1 MGIQSSLAAIRNWFS
16 NTRKANP
23 EIRTKRKS
31 LIGLEILEGR
41 VVPATLLVKN
51 LVDTTNQQT
60 PWPDSLRAAVSLA
73 KPGDTIEFESSL
85 FPDSEGPKTL
95 VLNGAIGYLNLIQNN
110 VSIIGPGVFQSGDYS
125 GQYKLKLQ
133 ADIGITGVQITNG
146 GTGYKI
152 GDIIRQGSTLDYG
165 GAEFQV
171 QTVGIN
177 GEITQLTINKI
188 GANENLPIN
197 SDLNYIQTDVFNL
210 STYVGNGKGAE
221 LRVTGKDY
229 DNTIIWSQQIPAAN
243 QRVTVSG
250 IHFGNSSST
259 QIQQNLG
266 DLVIA
271 DCLFNSTTTDNF
283 VNTAGGGGSLTISNS
298 TFAGADR
305 QVYMG
310 GAGPTIIA
318 NSTFSLAGDFSA
330 GDKGAAFFGGGNSVT
345 VSGSSFIDNGSALI
359 TSAPTASITDTYF
372 KRNSNGAITLN
383 TTKATIQNT
392 FFEENSR
399 SVGIQVNPTSYGT
412 TTLLT
417 GPYSGQND
425 NNGGAAIFAWNGS
438 SLNISKSLFVNNFI
452 GDSSIQNSGIN
463 VFNSGGGAIYN
474 NNGTLVID
482 QTGFTGNS
490 VTISHYPYIE
500 ANDNSTDF
508 GENPELMPSA
518 ANSGGGA
525 LYSGGPTTIT
535 NSYFNDNALYSRVDF
550 WAYTKIPDSGTP
562 ANSMPQYAGG
572 GALYLTSNVG
582 ATDINIS
589 NVTIANNTVA
599 QVNSIPNKYVSAPIN
614 GLAVADFDQDG
625 VTDMAAGT
633 AEKVNN
639 IQIKLGTSLFRP
651 SFPDTFEYFSST
663 NPISEV
669 AAGDFNGDSWPD
681 LAVASG
687 SKISIF
693 LNKGETNGTWNG
705 FNTLAS
711 TYSFSST
718 INSLK
723 TAFLN
728 SDSRADLIAATAN
741 GIAVALAT
749 QTGTFPTVTRYLSG
763 NMTAVTTGDLTAD
776 GLVDIASTAG
786 SGFNNVRS
794 LVNNPS
800 NPGTFS
806 TGQSGT
812 AGGDPAASPPTLPPA
827 LTSIGIGDFDRNGV
841 PDIVVSNAE
850 ATDNVF
856 LFQSVNVANPFPTA
870 SKATAG
876 SLTNSIAVGDF
887 LRDGVTDFALSQTTD
902 SDNIQIGYF
911 DFAAGALAF
920 KSFTA
925 GTNPTSLLSFQTT
938 SGASPQLLIGN
949 PTIGQ
954 NLWYGP
960 TVDPAD
966 ATKYIATP
974 LTQVGIISSG
984 MGLNAG
990 GLMIAGGVDTGVTN
1004 TVQERAFTGT
1014 TTATLTNLTISYNQ
1028 LINTG
1033 IMTGQT
1039 VANSNIRTVQVTS
1052 NGNWY
1057 NQTDTGGLFN
1067 NTGSG
1072 SSIAFLNSILMNNRG
1087 ISYVEPM
1094 KSGIATVVTSNGGSR
1109 YQAGGPGSF
1118 RSAGYSMYNNMYTS
1132 FPGPARGDMTTL
1144 LSPSY
1149 DGGLRNNLGPAIGL
1163 KKPVVGLTGDGQANI
1178 LTLAL
1183 DRYSPGRDSGNSS
1196 VYPTPLATD
1205 ARNVQRLINLAV
1217 DMGAFEVQSATAT
1230 TVASPILNP
1239 VTQPNY
1245 PNPYILSDFGAPFE
1259 MVAQIMPNDNL
1270 TPTQAISG
1278 TVYLV
1283 SADDNNLVF
1292 ASGPVSPKNPSDPS
1306 QGGLANLLINSSQ
1319 RISTKLPLIS
1329 PVNATFEIGPNG
1341 QLQTLIFEKNLA
1353 LNRGDTIRF
1362 ESVGNSPA
1370 AVQNGSV
1377 ISYDPISGLLAF
1389 QKTTSTGTGTFSL
1402 WNATLESAN
1411 TFTISSLGNT
1421 ESIYIAT
1428 NLNNLVPNQMIRLY
1442 PLDSNGKPV
1451 NNDNNYQ
1458 LATVTGYDK
1467 STGLLTFVQTG
1478 SKGSGTF
1485 SNWSISLEAIPP
1497 LKNNY
1502 VLIYSSDSYYA
1513 LSQSNT
1519 FTIDVAPASTQ
1530 TTVISQS
1537 PAGSLPGNTVN
1548 FTGTV
1553 FADPVAGSSGAV
1565 PLGPNG
1571 QIPVGTVA
1579 LQYKP
1584 TSGNN
1589 WTNFSIAQ
1597 AQVNGDGTFTFS
1609 NVAMPGNT
1617 GTRYQDFDIRAV
1629 YTSTDTSRFTGST
1642 SSPITQ
1648 EVGYVLDSFTVSV
1661 SPTTINRGGLINLT
1675 AMADF
1680 LNTPGHG
1687 EPPFQYDG
1695 VNKTSNVRFVAV
1707 PQGQSSPAYTYYAT
1721 SKTTSGTSAQYL
1733 ASNIP
1738 SANLTV
1744 GTWQIK
1750 AYYDHINSNFS
1761 STSGAYLD
1769 AQSSNTATL
1778 EVKPV
1783 ATTTTISMTD
1793 TVNPQF
1799 TSVYSA
1805 LPNITATVTP
1815 NFPWPHSAN
1824 PGTIAFT
1831 ILNGSQILAQ
1841 ATLPATSGG
1850 SEKLLATW
1858 DKSAIYAALGNRY
1871 LDVLS
1876 NGSSYSVI
1884 AVYSGDMTDWDISSS
1899 PTEPLFVTQAPTNL
1913 SLASSASTIEVGRAL
1928 TFTATVQSA
1937 QSITTPPAPVPT
1949 GEVEFTMV
1957 GGTWKTN
1964 LVGGVA
1970 TLTIPAP
1977 NFLNKTLYP
1986 NSWSSPVFTARYLG
2000 ERNYQASQNNTTIHT
2015 YSSTTQIVTPITPA
2029 RYGNPQAIST
2039 EVLLHH
2045 DSQTTPPAFNP
2056 NPNGANTSGTVSMTI
2071 GNGAGSWGPYSAPLT
2086 ILNGYPLDANGKPIQ
2101 VPITPAPVPALEVG
2115 NYTVQSSYSGDYQNL
2130 NYSSSVSQAAN
2141 LQIIK
2146 AQTNLS
2152 MTQST
2157 GSRVEVGQ
2165 TIQLIATLSGVVDS
2179 TAVKP
2184 TGIIRFYLNNGM
2196 TNLQVGTGSIASNG
2210 EAKFSYLLTK
2220 YGNYTFTAVYDGS
2233 ANYEGATSN
2242 SYQFEGYVNPT
2253 TSVSLKSSTNLTD
2266 YGTPIV
2272 FTAVVSNPPAGGPGY
2287 NQDGKST
2294 PVVNFYSGTSKLNPS
2309 PVIVPLDSNG
2319 YPLPAQFV
2327 LTDANATP
2335 INSPLTVRAEFSGD
2349 TYYNPSS
2356 SAPVNV
2362 IVNKATTVLTFS
2374 PAIPSPLEAGKPIS
2388 LSVELNTNAKDPAEA
2403 PTGSVTFWSTDPNSQ
2418 KSNLGTG
2425 MLAPKAGST
2434 SVFIA
2439 SLPGTI
2445 TLPQTGTYNL
2455 TATYQGTS
2463 NYLGSSGTTQVTTY
2477 IDTRTSINL
2486 NITQA
2491 PPGAFGS
2498 TVTMEAIVAPMTLY
2512 PQTTMSG
2519 TMSFYADNLLLGS
2532 QKVAL
2537 GADNLPMP
2545 VKFQTNSLN
2554 AGYTTL
2560 KAVYSNDPFFQQAET
2575 SKGISI
2581 AKADTS
2587 LTIGSTPSNPLA
2599 GSPITLS
2606 VSLSSA
2612 VPANLPGT
2620 SGTVD
2625 FYLGGTKVG
2634 SSIVASNKA
2643 SFNFITPTQGGIYT
2657 YEARYGG
2664 DSNYKGSSGSTQ
2676 VNVQALIATS
2686 TTLTTETKVLNYG
2699 SDLNLTASILPAAP
2713 PAYLGGNVQFL
2724 INGLVAGTVDIA
2736 TDNQGNPLPV
2746 NFIAQKPAAGTLT
2759 VVARY
2764 SGDTSHYLGSNSNPL
2779 EILINKLTT
2788 TTTVSANPTIAQTG
2802 KPVIFTASVS
2812 SANGLQP
2819 DGLVDFYLDGARAGF
2834 GQVNQ
2839 GIASFTSSF
2848 GTPGTHTLEARYSG
2862 SSNFYPSTGSGT
2874 ITVNQ
2879 TVTQGGFMVAPQQ
2892 GSFIEYFDS
2901 KNPGNIQRL
2910 QPMGL
2915 NYSGGFTLAT
2925 GDVNGDGIAD
2935 QLFSARTT
2943 GQVTILN
2950 GVDLKPIGSLYP
2962 FGQQFRGSLSIA
2974 VGDLNG
2980 DGFGDI
2986 IAAPASIG
2994 YAPHVKAISGKNLST
3009 TLFSQYA
3016 YSAQFLGGVSVA
3028 SGEVNGDGAKDI
3040 ITAPMAGAPPHIV
3053 SFNAITGKVLQSY
3066 YAYDPRYMGGT
3077 SIATADLNNDGF
3089 TEIITAAS
3097 ASAPHVV
3104 VVDSKLAMQFPSE
3117 PAKFVKA
3124 SFYAYAQS
3132 FAGGVRV
3139 ATVKDINGDGIEDV
3153 ITVPGP
3159 GAGPNTV
3166 RFNGKDLMQNKVKAI
3181 DSFFAYS
3188 PSDPSANYYGGAFV
3202 G

>member
-1 MGIQSSLAAIRNWFS
+1 MGIQSSLSAIKKWFS
-16 NTRKANP
+16 NSGATYP
-23 EIRTKRKS
+23 ENRTKRKT

-41 VVPATLLVKN
+41 VVPATLLVNN

-73 KPGDTIEFESSL
+73 KPGDTIEFNSSL
-85 FPDSEGPKTL
+85 FPDAEGPKTL

-125 GQYKLKLQ
+125 GQYKLKLE

-152 GDIIRQGSTLDYG
+152 GDIIRQGSTRDYG

-188 GANENLPIN
+188 GANENLAIN
-197 SDLNYIQTDVFNL
+197 SDMNYIQTGVFNL

-221 LRVTGKDY
+221 LRVIDKNY

-259 QIQQNLG
+259 QVQQNLG

-271 DCLFNSTTTDNF
+271 DCLFNSTTTGNF
-283 VNTAGGGGSLTISNS
+283 INTAGGGGSLTISNS

-452 GDSSIQNSGIN
+452 GDSSIKNSGIN

-500 ANDNSTDF
+500 ASDNSTDF

-589 NVTIANNTVA
+589 NVTISNNTVA

-639 IQIKLGTSLFRP
+639 IQIKLGTNLFRP

-705 FNTLAS
+705 FDTLAS

-728 SDSRADLIAATAN
+728 SDSRADLIAATTN

-776 GLVDIASTAG
+776 GLVDIAATAG

-827 LTSIGIGDFDRNGV
+827 LTSIGIGDFDGNGV
-841 PDIVVSNAE
+841 SDIVVSNAE

-856 LFQSVNVANPFPTA
+856 LFQSVNVASPFPTA

-887 LRDGVTDFALSQTTD
+887 LRNGVTDFALSQTTD

-925 GTNPTSLLSFQTT
+925 GSDPASLLSFQTT
-938 SGASPQLLIGN
+938 PWSNPQLLIGN

-960 TVDPAD
+960 TVNPAD

-1014 TTATLTNLTISYNQ
+1014 TTATLTNVTISYNQ
-1028 LINTG
+1028 LVNTG

-1039 VANSNIRTVQVTS
+1039 VANSNIRTAQVTS

-1094 KSGIATVVTSNGGSR
+1094 KSGIATVATSNGGSR

-1183 DRYSPGRDSGNSS
+1183 DRYSPGRDAGNSS

-1259 MVAQIMPNDNL
+1259 MVAQILPNDNL

-1329 PVNATFEIGPNG
+1329 PVNATFAIGPNG

-1353 LNRGDTIRF
+1353 LNPGDTIRF
-1362 ESVGNSPA
+1362 ESVGSSPT

-1377 ISYDPISGLLAF
+1377 VSYDPISGLLAF
-1389 QKTTSTGTGTFSL
+1389 QKTSSTGTGTFSL
-1402 WNATLESAN
+1402 WKATLESAN
-1411 TFTISSLGNT
+1411 TFTISSSGNT

-1428 NLNNLVPNQMIRLY
+1428 NLNNLVPNQLIRLY
-1442 PLDSNGKPV
+1442 PLDLNGKPV

-1458 LATVTGYDK
+1458 LATVSGYDK
-1467 STGLLTFVQTG
+1467 TTGLLTFVQTG

-1485 SNWSISLEAIPP
+1485 SNWSIALEAIPP

-1502 VLIYSSDSYYA
+1502 VLIYSSDPYYA

-1519 FTIDVAPASTQ
+1519 FTIDVTPASTQ
-1530 TTVISQS
+1530 TTIVSQS
-1537 PAGSLPGNTVN
+1537 PTGSSPTSSVT

-1553 FADPVAGSSGAV
+1553 LADPVAGSSGAV

-1571 QIPVGTVA
+1571 QIPLGTVS
-1579 LQYKP
+1579 LQYKAS
-1584 TSGNN
+1584 SGFT
-1589 WTNFSIAQ
+1589 WTNFAIAQ
-1597 AQVNGDGTFTFS
+1597 AQVNGDGTFIFS

-1617 GTRYQDFDIRAV
+1617 PSIYQDFDIRAV
-1629 YTSTDTSRFTGST
+1629 YTSTDTTRFNGSA
-1642 SSPITQ
+1642 SAPITQ
-1648 EVGYVLDSFTVSV
+1648 EVGYVLNSFTVSV
-1661 SPTTINRGGLINLT
+1661 SPTTINRGGLVNFT
-1675 AMADF
+1675 ATAGFSD
-1680 LNTPGHG
+1680 TAGHG
-1687 EPPFQYDG
+1687 EPPFVYNSG
-1695 VNKTSNVRFVAV
+1695 TNTSNVRFVAV
-1707 PQGQSSPAYTYYAT
+1707 PQGQFSPAYTYYAT
-1721 SKTTSGTSAQYL
+1721 TKTVSGTTAQYL
-1733 ASNIP
+1733 APNIP

-1744 GTWQIK
+1744 GTWQIT
-1750 AYYDHINSNFS
+1750 AFYDHLNGNLIAGS
-1761 STSGAYLD
+1761 YLD
-1769 AQSSNTATL
+1769 AQSSNIASL

-1783 ATTTTISMTD
+1783 ATTTNISMTN
-1793 TVNPQF
+1793 TVDPRF

-1805 LPNITATVTP
+1805 LPDITATVTP
-1815 NFPWPHSAN
+1815 NFPWPHSTN

-1831 ILNGSQILAQ
+1831 IQNGSQILAQ

-1850 SEKLLATW
+1850 SEILVATW
-1858 DKSAIYAALGNRY
+1858 SKSAIYAALGNKY

-1876 NGSSYSVI
+1876 TGSSYSVS
-1884 AVYSGDMTDWDISSS
+1884 AVYSGDMTDWDTSTS
-1899 PTEPLFVTQAPTNL
+1899 PTESLSVDQAPTSL

-1928 TFTATVQSA
+1928 TFTATVQNA
-1937 QSITTPPAPVPT
+1937 VTITTPPAPTPT
-1949 GEVEFTMV
+1949 GEVEFSMV
-1957 GGTWKTN
+1957 GVTWKAN
-1964 LVGGVA
+1964 VVGGVA
-1970 TLTIPAP
+1970 ILTIPAP
-1977 NFLNKTLYP
+1977 NFLDKTLFP

-2000 ERNYQASQNNTTIHT
+2000 ENNYKASQNTTTIHT
-2015 YSSTTQIVTPITPA
+2015 YSSTTQIVTPLTPA
-2029 RYGNPQAIST
+2029 RYGNPQAIAT

-2045 DSQTTPPAFNP
+2045 DSQTIPPVFNP
-2056 NPNGANTSGTVSMTI
+2056 NTNGGNTSGTVGLTI
-2071 GNGAGSWGPYSAPLT
+2071 GNGSGSWGPYSAPLT
-2086 ILNGYPLDANGKPIQ
+2086 IRNGYPLDANGKPIP
-2101 VPITPAPVPALEVG
+2101 VPITPAPVPALNVG
-2115 NYTVQSSYSGDYQNL
+2115 TYTVQAAYSGDFQNL
-2130 NYSSSVSQAAN
+2130 NYSSSISQTAS
-2141 LQIIK
+2141 LEVIK
-2146 AQTNLS
+2146 AQTNLV

-2165 TIQLIATLSGVVDS
+2165 TIQLVATLTGIVDS

-2184 TGIIRFYLNNGM
+2184 AGIIRFYLNNGM
-2196 TNLQVGTGSIASNG
+2196 TNTQVGTGSIASNG

-2242 SYQFEGYVNPT
+2242 SYQFVGYVNPA
-2253 TSVSLKSSTNLTD
+2253 TSVSLQSSTNQTD

-2272 FTAVVSNPPAGGPGY
+2272 FTAVISNPPAGGPGY
-2287 NQDGKST
+2287 NQDGT
-2294 PVVNFYSGTSKLNPS
+2294 QAPVVNFYSGTLKLNPT

-2327 LTDANATP
+2327 LTDANATTAT
-2335 INSPLTVRAEFSGD
+2335 NPLTVTAKFSGD
-2349 TYYNPSS
+2349 TYYSPSS
-2356 SAPVNV
+2356 STPVSV
-2362 IVNKATTVLTFS
+2362 VVNKATTILTFS

-2388 LSVELNTNAKDPAEA
+2388 LSVKLNTNAKDPAEA
-2403 PTGSVTFWSTDPNSQ
+2403 PTGSVTFWSTGPDNL
-2418 KSNLGTG
+2418 KTNLGSG
-2425 MLAPKAGST
+2425 PLSPEAGSNT
-2434 SVFIA
+2434 VFVA

-2445 TLPQTGTYNL
+2445 TLTQAGTYNL
-2455 TATYQGTS
+2455 TATYGGTS
-2463 NYLGSSGTTQVTTY
+2463 NYLASSGNTQVTTY
-2477 IDTRTSINL
+2477 IESRTALAL
-2486 NITQA
+2486 NITQTT
-2491 PPGAFGS
+2491 PGAYGS
-2498 TVTMEAIVAPMTLY
+2498 PVTLVAIVAPISQY
-2512 PQTTMSG
+2512 PLANMSG
-2519 TMSFYADNLLLGS
+2519 TVSFFADNQFLGS
-2532 QKVAL
+2532 QKVIL
-2537 GADNLPMP
+2537 GADDRPLP
-2545 VKFQTNSLN
+2545 VTFQTNSLN

-2560 KAVYSNDPFFQQAET
+2560 KAVYSNDPYFQQAET
-2575 SKGISI
+2575 SKGINI
-2581 AKADTS
+2581 TKADTA
-2587 LTIGSTPSNPLA
+2587 LTVGSTPSNPLA

-2606 VSLSSA
+2606 VNITSA
-2612 VPANLPGT
+2612 VPSNLPGT
-2620 SGTVD
+2620 TGTVD

-2643 SFNFITPTQGGIYT
+2643 SINLKTPIQGGIYT

-2664 DSNYKGSSGSTQ
+2664 NSNYRESSGSTA
-2676 VNVQALIATS
+2676 VNVQSLIATN
-2686 TTLTTETKVLNYG
+2686 TILTTDTKVLTYG
-2699 SDLNLTASILPAAP
+2699 SDLNLTASILPGAP
-2713 PAYLGGNVQFL
+2713 PAYLGGNIQFL
-2724 INGLVAGTVDIA
+2724 INGVVAGTVDIS
-2736 TDNQGNPLPV
+2736 TDSQGSPLPV
-2746 NFIAQKPAAGTLT
+2746 NFTAQKPAAGTLT
-2759 VVARY
+2759 IVARY
-2764 SGDTSHYLGSNSNPL
+2764 SGDGSNYLGSSSNNQEVL
-2779 EILINKLTT
+2779 VNKLTT
-2788 TTTVSANPTIAQTG
+2788 TTTVSASPTIAQTG
-2802 KPVIFTASVS
+2802 KTVTFNASIS
-2812 SANGLQP
+2812 SASGLPTNGQ
-2819 DGLVDFYLDGARAGF
+2819 VEFYLDGARSGSAPIVSGTATF
-2834 GQVNQ
+2834 N
-2839 GIASFTSSF
+2839 SSF
-2848 GTPGTHTLEARYSG
+2848 ATPGVHSFEARYNGNSNFTASAGSG
-2862 SSNFYPSTGSGT
+2862 SINVS
-2874 ITVNQ
+2874 Q
-2879 TVTQGGFMVAPQQ
+2879 TVDQGGFMVAPQQ

-2901 KNPGNIQRL
+2901 KNSGNIQRI

-2935 QLFSARTT
+2935 QIYSPRTT
-2943 GQVTILN
+2943 GQVTVLN
-2950 GVDLKPIGSLYP
+2950 GADLKPMGSLYP

-2974 VGDLNG
+2974 VGDVNG

-2994 YAPHVKAISGKNLST
+2994 YAPHVIAMSGKNFTT

-3016 YSAQFLGGVSVA
+3016 YSVQFLGGVSVA

-3097 ASAPHVV
+3097 AYAPHVV
-3104 VVDSKLAMQFPSE
+3104 VVDSKLAMQYPSD

-3124 SFYAYAQS
+3124 SFYAYAPS

-3139 ATVKDINGDGIEDV
+3139 ATVKDINGDGFDDV
-3153 ITVPGP
+3153 MTVPGP

-3166 RFNGKDLMQNKVKAI
+3166 RFNGKDLMQNNVKVI